1 MATETTTVHPGDIVQ
16 DARGLIFLVSET
28 HRWGVGALLKTETG
42 DSYHRLKPGQF
53 VVVGQAHTM
62 NPDIA
67 GRRRDSLAAAAEAA
81 GPDGQKIVMIL
92 RDGPPQFRGQFLREF
107 DHEADDGRG
116 EIEVTQDLAL
126 AMRFPDL
133 AAAIEFRNRVP
144 RCKPTREDGQPNR
157 PLSATTWEFT
167 KVEEA
172 GK

>member
-1 MATETTTVHPGDIVQ
+1 MATETTIVHPGDIVQ

-28 HRWGVGALLKTETG
+28 HRWGVGALLRAETG

-53 VVVGQAHTM
+53 AVVGQAHTL
-62 NPDIA
+62 PVEIA
-67 GRRRDSLAAAAEAA
+67 QRRRSSLAAAAEAM

-92 RDGPPQFRGQFLREF
+92 RDGPPAFRGQFLKEF

-116 EIEVTQDLAL
+116 CIEVTADLAQ

-133 AAAIEFRNRVP
+133 AAAFEFRNRVP

-157 PLSATTWEFT
+157 PLSSTTWEFS
-167 KVEEA
+167 KVEEV